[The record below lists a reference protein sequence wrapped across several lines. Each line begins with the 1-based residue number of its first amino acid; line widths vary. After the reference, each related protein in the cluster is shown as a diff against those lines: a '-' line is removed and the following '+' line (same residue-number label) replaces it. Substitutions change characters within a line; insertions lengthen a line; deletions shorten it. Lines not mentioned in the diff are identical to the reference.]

1 VLPFPPRLLIGTST
15 SGRGEDTVRREA
27 AAQASL
33 AALSGADA
41 MNIRFIDESALPG
54 PVESLSLLTLD
65 APRVTGR
72 AGPRKPIVSEL
83 IDVLTAEAVRR
94 GRSRV
99 ALVNGDIC
107 VRQVA
112 VDTIAA
118 LRHPAV
124 AVSRLETGRGIPET
138 ILLHGVDMIVVDV
151 LFWQAHRARFRAYIM
166 GEPAWDNVYASIAV
180 CHGGVLLNREA
191 LITHE
196 RHETAAG
203 SPFGSYGHLLAT
215 RDRAYFSRW
224 CEYVAQ
230 VEQLR
235 ASGGSVQDEQALQ
248 DMVFKA
254 PGRTAA
260 LADALRAAWWRTRV
274 RYHGG

>member
-1 VLPFPPRLLIGTST
+1 
-15 SGRGEDTVRREA
+15 
-27 AAQASL
+27 
-33 AALSGADA
+33 LSGADA
-41 MNIRFIDESALPG
+41 INLRFVDEPALAG
-54 PVESLSLLTLD
+54 PIESLSVLTLD

-94 GRSRV
+94 GRPRV
-99 ALVNGDIC
+99 ALVNGDIW

-112 VDTIAA
+112 VDTIAELRQPA
-118 LRHPAV
+118 L
-124 AVSRLETGRGIPET
+124 AVSRLDIGRGMPET
-138 ILLHGVDMIVVDV
+138 ILLHGVDMFVVDV
-151 LFWQAHRARFRAYIM
+151 HFWQAHRTRFRAYIL

-180 CHGGVLLNREA
+180 CHGGLILNREA

-196 RHETAAG
+196 RHETAPG

-215 RDRAYFSRW
+215 RDGAYFSRW

-235 ASGGSVQDEQALQ
+235 ANGGSVQDEQALQ
-248 DMVFKA
+248 RTVFRA
-254 PGRTAA
+254 PGRAA
-260 LADALRAAWWRTRV
+260 SLAHALRAAWWKTRV
-274 RYHGG
+274 RYTGG